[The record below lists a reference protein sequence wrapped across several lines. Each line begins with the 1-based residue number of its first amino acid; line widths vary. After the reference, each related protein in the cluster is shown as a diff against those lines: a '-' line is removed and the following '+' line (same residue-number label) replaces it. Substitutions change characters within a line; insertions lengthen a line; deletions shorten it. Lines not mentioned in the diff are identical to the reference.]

1 MEKNIHTQSDHSVL
15 DAPHIRTTA
24 LDSGYSS
31 VNLYDQV
38 DSTTT
43 RARELLMD
51 GTDPEREQLGEL
63 SIYASLYQS
72 AGRGRLARAWTA
84 PPGACLAASIVVRPH
99 ASADPLAR
107 ELPEGSYHWMTLIA
121 GLSVVDIWRG
131 YGVDAALK
139 WPNDVLVDGARKICG
154 ILAQLAPASS
164 PFTTAAILGYGV
176 NIGQERAILPTAQA
190 TSLAAEGD
198 QSAGEDP
205 TGVAHELLGQI
216 LAGLDRR
223 ISSLVRHGDAMSAGL
238 LAEAEAA
245 LPLIGTRIALASP
258 TDASGTPAL
267 EGLALGRAPTGA
279 LLLRTADGHSHRI
292 DAGGVLT
299 TGIPLTPVHD
309 TKEKRANN

>member
-1 MEKNIHTQSDHSVL
+1 MS
-15 DAPHIRTTA
+15 
-24 LDSGYSS
+24 
-31 VNLYDQV
+31 
-38 DSTTT
+38 
-43 RARELLMD
+43 
-51 GTDPEREQLGEL
+51 
-63 SIYASLYQS
+63 
-72 AGRGRLARAWTA
+72 
-84 PPGACLAASIVVRPH
+84 
-99 ASADPLAR
+99 
-107 ELPEGSYHWMTLIA
+107 
-121 GLSVVDIWRG
+121 
-131 YGVDAALK
+131 LK

-198 QSAGEDP
+198 QRAGEDP

-216 LAGLDRR
+216 LVGLDQR
-223 ISSLVRHGDAMSAGL
+223 ISSLVRHGDAISAGL

-267 EGLALGRAPTGA
+267 EGLALGLAPTGA
-279 LLLRTADGHSHRI
+279 LLLRTDDGHSHRI
-292 DAGGVLT
+292 DAGDVLT